1 MKKFI
6 LGVAALAAI
15 TMGFSSCNK
24 APKAEL
30 KSETDSLAYS
40 YGMTTSRGLKEYLV
54 RLEVDTTKN
63 MDAFIKGFLKATKDM
78 SDEEK
83 AEMVGAQI
91 GQQVMQ
97 QMMPHFESLVQDG
110 DTTKVFNKNDYLA
123 GFVAGVMDDS
133 KVMTAEEAATY
144 AETVQNRMVS
154 EKAAAKYG
162 DYRKAN
168 EAFLAENAK
177 KAGVTTTASGLQYEV
192 LKAGI
197 GIKPTA
203 ASVVKV
209 HYHGTL
215 IDGTVFDSSV
225 ERKEPA
231 TFGVSEVIKGWT
243 EALQLMPVGSKWRL
257 YIPQELAYG
266 PAEQGTIKPFSTLI
280 FDVELISI
288 EK

>member
-123 GFVAGVMDDS
+123 GFVAGVMEDS
-133 KVMTAEEAATY
+133 KIMTAEEAATY

-192 LKAGI
+192 LTAGT

-266 PAEQGTIKPFSTLI
+266 PAEQGAIKPFSTLI

>member
-91 GQQVMQ
+91 GQQVMD

-110 DTTKVFNKNDYLA
+110 DSTKVFNKNDYLA
-123 GFVAGVMDDS
+123 GFVAGVMEDS
-133 KVMTAEEAATY
+133 KIMTAEEAATY

-192 LKAGI
+192 LKAGT

-266 PAEQGTIKPFSTLI
+266 PAEQGIIKPFSTLI

>member
-15 TMGFSSCNK
+15 TMGFSSCNN

-30 KSETDSLAYS
+30 KSESDSLAYS

-123 GFVAGVMDDS
+123 GFVAGVMEDS
-133 KVMTAEEAATY
+133 KIMTAEEASTY

-154 EKAAAKYG
+154 EKATAKYG

-168 EAFLAENAK
+168 EAFLAANAK

-192 LKAGI
+192 LKAGT

-266 PAEQGTIKPFSTLI
+266 PAEQGAIKPFSTLI
-280 FDVELISI
+280 FDVELLSI

>member
-1 MKKFI
+1 MKKII
-6 LGVAALAAI
+6 LSVAALAAI
-15 TMGFSSCNK
+15 TMGFSSCNNT
-24 APKAEL
+24 PKAEL

-40 YGMTTSRGLKEYLV
+40 YGLTTSRGLKEYLV
-54 RLEVDTTKN
+54 RLEVDTTAN
-63 MDAFIKGFLKATKDM
+63 MDDFIKGFLNATKDM
-78 SDEEK
+78 SDAEK

-91 GQQVMQ
+91 GQQVVQ
-97 QMMPHFESLVQDG
+97 QMMPHFESVVTEG
-110 DTTKVFNKNDYLA
+110 DSTKVFNKNDYLA
-123 GFVAGVMDDS
+123 GFVAGVKEDY
-133 KVMTAEEAATY
+133 KVMTADEASAY
-144 AETVQNRMVS
+144 AETIQNRMAS
-154 EKAAAKYG
+154 EKATAKYG
-162 DYRKAN
+162 DYRKEN
-168 EAFLAENAK
+168 EAFLTENAK
-177 KAGVTTTASGLQYEV
+177 KQGVITTASGLQYEV
-192 LKAGI
+192 LKAGN

-243 EALQLMPVGSKWRL
+243 EALQLMPVGSKFRL
-257 YIPQELAYG
+257 YIPQDLAYG

-280 FDVELISI
+280 FDVELLSI

>member
-6 LGVAALAAI
+6 LSVAALAAI
-15 TMGFSSCNK
+15 TMGFSSCNNT
-24 APKAEL
+24 PKAEL

-40 YGMTTSRGLKEYLV
+40 YGLTTSRGLKEYLV
-54 RLEVDTTKN
+54 RLEVDTTAN
-63 MDAFIKGFLKATKDM
+63 MDDFIKGFLNATKDM
-78 SDEEK
+78 SDAEK

-97 QMMPHFESLVQDG
+97 QMMPHFESVVTEG
-110 DTTKVFNKNDYLA
+110 DSTKVFNKNDYLA
-123 GFVAGVMDDS
+123 GFVAGVKEDY
-133 KVMTAEEAATY
+133 KVMTADEASAY
-144 AETVQNRMVS
+144 AETIQNRMAS
-154 EKAAAKYG
+154 EKATAKYG
-162 DYRKAN
+162 DYRKEN
-168 EAFLAENAK
+168 EAFLTENAK
-177 KAGVTTTASGLQYEV
+177 KQGVITTASGLQYEV
-192 LKAGI
+192 LKAGN

-243 EALQLMPVGSKWRL
+243 EALQLMPVGSKFRL
-257 YIPQELAYG
+257 YIPQDLAYG

-280 FDVELISI
+280 FDVELLSI

>member
-15 TMGFSSCNK
+15 TMGFSSCNNT
-24 APKAEL
+24 PKAEL

-91 GQQVMQ
+91 GQQVMD

-192 LKAGI
+192 LKAGT

>member
-1 MKKFI
+1 MKKLI
-6 LGVAALAAI
+6 LGVAVLAAI
-15 TMGFSSCNK
+15 TVGFASCNS

-40 YGMTTSRGLKEYLV
+40 YGMSTSRGLKEYLV
-54 RLEVDTTKN
+54 RLDVDTNEN
-63 MDAFIKGFLKATKDM
+63 MDAFIKGFLKATKEM
-78 SDEEK
+78 SGNEK
-83 AEMVGAQI
+83 AEMIGAQI
-91 GQQVMQ
+91 GQQVVE
-97 QMMPHFESLVQDG
+97 QMMPHFEHLVTDG
-110 DTTKVFNKNDYLA
+110 DSSKVFNKNDYLA
-123 GFVAGVMDDS
+123 GFIAGVLEDS
-133 KVMTAEEAATY
+133 EIMTAEEAVNY
-144 AETVQNRMVS
+144 SETVQNRLTT

-168 EAFLAENAK
+168 EGFLAENAK
-177 KAGVTTTASGLQYEV
+177 KTGVTTTESGLQYEI
-192 LKAGI
+192 LKAGN
-197 GIKPTA
+197 GVKPTT

-225 ERKEPA
+225 ERKTPA
-231 TFGVSEVIKGWT
+231 TFGVNEVIKGWT
-243 EALQLMPVGSKWRL
+243 EALQMMPVGSKWRL

-266 PAEQGTIKPFSTLI
+266 PAEQGAIKPFSTLI

>member
-192 LKAGI
+192 LKAGT

-266 PAEQGTIKPFSTLI
+266 PAEQGAIKPFSTLI

>member
-192 LKAGI
+192 LKAGT

-231 TFGVSEVIKGWT
+231 TFGVNEVIKGWT

>member
-91 GQQVMQ
+91 GQQVMD

-192 LKAGI
+192 LKAGT

-209 HYHGTL
+209 HYHGRL

>member
-6 LGVAALAAI
+6 LSVAALAAI
-15 TMGFSSCNK
+15 TMGFSSCNNT
-24 APKAEL
+24 PKAEL

-91 GQQVMQ
+91 GQQVMD

-123 GFVAGVMDDS
+123 GFVAGVMEDS
-133 KVMTAEEAATY
+133 KIMTAEEAATY

-192 LKAGI
+192 LTAGT

>member
-91 GQQVMQ
+91 GQQVMH

-123 GFVAGVMDDS
+123 GFVAGVMEDS
-133 KVMTAEEAATY
+133 KIMTAEEAATY

-192 LKAGI
+192 LKAGT

>member
-91 GQQVMQ
+91 GQQVMD

-133 KVMTAEEAATY
+133 KIMTAEAAATY

-192 LKAGI
+192 LKAGT

>member
-6 LGVAALAAI
+6 LSVAALAAI
-15 TMGFSSCNK
+15 TMGFSSCNNT
-24 APKAEL
+24 PKAEL

-91 GQQVMQ
+91 GQQVMD

-133 KVMTAEEAATY
+133 KIMTAEAAATY

-192 LKAGI
+192 LKAGT
-197 GIKPTA
+197 GVKPTA

>member
-192 LKAGI
+192 LKAGT

-288 EK
+288 ER

>member
-6 LGVAALAAI
+6 LSVAALAAI
-15 TMGFSSCNK
+15 TMGFSSCNNT
-24 APKAEL
+24 PKAEL

-91 GQQVMQ
+91 GQQVMD

-192 LKAGI
+192 LTAGT

>member
-30 KSETDSLAYS
+30 KSETDSLAYY

-123 GFVAGVMDDS
+123 GFVAGVMEDS
-133 KVMTAEEAATY
+133 KIMTAEEAATY

-192 LKAGI
+192 LKAGT

>member
-133 KVMTAEEAATY
+133 KIMTAEEAATY

-192 LKAGI
+192 LKAGT

>member
-6 LGVAALAAI
+6 LSVAALAAI
-15 TMGFSSCNK
+15 TMGFTSCNNT
-24 APKAEL
+24 PKAEL

-40 YGMTTSRGLKEYLV
+40 YGVTTSRGLKEYLV

-91 GQQVMQ
+91 GQQVVD
-97 QMMPHFESLVQDG
+97 QMMPHFASIVTEG
-110 DTTKVFNKNDYLA
+110 DSTKKFNKNDYLA
-123 GFVAGVMDDS
+123 GFIAGVMEDS
-133 KVMTAEEAATY
+133 KVMTAEQATTY
-144 AETVQNRMVS
+144 AETIQNRMAS
-154 EKAAAKYG
+154 EKATAKYG
-162 DYRKAN
+162 DYRKVN

-177 KAGVTTTASGLQYEV
+177 KAGVTTTASGLQYEI
-192 LKAGI
+192 LTAGT

-266 PAEQGTIKPFSTLI
+266 PAEQGAIKPFSTLI
-280 FDVELISI
+280 FDVELLSI